1 MSKITERK
9 DEEASDDDGS
19 KKNGAGQQQPKF
31 KDMFPNIQED
41 EFESSDDNDEKKK
54 NEKLER
60 LGKVAA
66 PHQKQ

>member
-19 KKNGAGQQQPKF
+19 KKNGAGQQPKF